1 MHGKQTNY
9 WLTLKYKIDFF
20 NKKSHPLNSILK
32 FKKEFIRMIILNN
45 HKKNCLWAAPK
56 VRDINALNTGDIHI
70 KKYWLNN
77 IKPSIV
83 WIYKREL
90 MVLVIK

>member
-1 MHGKQTNY
+1 MHGKQTDY

-45 HKKNCLWAAPK
+45 HKKKTA
-56 VRDINALNTGDIHI
+56 
-70 KKYWLNN
+70 Y
-77 IKPSIV
+77 
-83 WIYKREL
+83 EL
-90 MVLVIK
+90 HQK

>member
-1 MHGKQTNY
+1 MHGKQTDY

-45 HKKNCLWAAPK
+45 HKKKLLMSCTK
-56 VRDINALNTGDIHI
+56 SKRYQCFKYGRYSH
-70 KKYWLNN
+70 KKILT
-77 IKPSIV
+77 
-83 WIYKREL
+83 
-90 MVLVIK
+90 